1 MLFGINLVI
10 NIFNQMKIKKYYKE
24 AWEFF
29 KDSKNYLIM
38 AVSVF
43 VLFGLVG
50 FLFPIFFEQA
60 IFDFIKELS
69 LRLEDY
75 TTLELIWFIFF
86 NNIRS
91 SFFAMVLGLGLGL
104 FPLFAAISNGYLIGF
119 VARYS
124 VEASGWLILW
134 RLLPHGIFELPAI
147 ILSIGIGF
155 RLGIEIFK
163 SKRKQM
169 KELFFKSLRFFFF
182 VIFPLL
188 VIAAIIEG
196 LLIGLVG

>member
-1 MLFGINLVI
+1 
-10 NIFNQMKIKKYYKE
+10 MKIKKYYKE

-29 KDSKNYLIM
+29 KSSKNYLFM
-38 AVSVF
+38 AVMVF
-43 VLFGLVG
+43 VLFGLIG
-50 FLFPIFFEQA
+50 FLFPIFFEEE
-60 IFDFIKELS
+60 IFNFIRELS
-69 LRLEDY
+69 LRLENY
-75 TTLELIWFIFF
+75 NTLELTGYIFF

-104 FPLFAAISNGYLIGF
+104 FPLFAAISNGYVLGF

-147 ILSIGIGF
+147 FLSIGIGF
-155 RLGIEIFK
+155 RLGISLFRLKKKE
-163 SKRKQM
+163 M
-169 KELFFKSLRFFFF
+169 KELFFKSLRFFVF

>member
-1 MLFGINLVI
+1 
-10 NIFNQMKIKKYYKE
+10 MKIKKYYKE

-29 KDSKNYLIM
+29 KNSKNYLIM
-38 AVSVF
+38 AVVVF
-43 VLFGLVG
+43 VLFGLIG
-50 FLFPIFFEQA
+50 FLFPIFFEEE
-60 IFDFIKELS
+60 IFNFIKELS
-69 LRLEDY
+69 LMLEDY
-75 TTLELIWFIFF
+75 NTLELIGYIFY

-91 SFFAMVLGLGLGL
+91 SFLAMILGLGLGL
-104 FPLFAAISNGYLIGF
+104 FPLFAAITNGYLIGF
-119 VARYS
+119 ISRYS

-155 RLGIEIFK
+155 RLGISIFRL
-163 SKRKQM
+163 KRKQM
-169 KELFFKSLRFFFF
+169 KELFFKSLRFFVF

-188 VIAAIIEG
+188 VAAAIIEG